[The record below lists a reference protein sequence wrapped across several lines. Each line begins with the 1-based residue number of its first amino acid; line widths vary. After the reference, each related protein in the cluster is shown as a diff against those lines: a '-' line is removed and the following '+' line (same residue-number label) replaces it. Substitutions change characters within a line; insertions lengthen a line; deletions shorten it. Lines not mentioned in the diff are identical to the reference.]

1 MKTSTNGIE
10 LIKSFEGFIP
20 YAYDD
25 LTEKRVRAGEP
36 CKGTLTIGYGHTG
49 SDVYKGQTC
58 TKEQATK
65 WLAEEL
71 HTCEKAVSKYK
82 GLNQNQFDALVS
94 FAYNCG
100 TGALAKVMQVA
111 DPTEKMRLYTK
122 SKGIELKGLVRRR
135 KAEIELFKKPIN
147 KPVKKPTD
155 KPSTTKYYKK
165 CSEKHK
171 SIVDGLTEIGVNSSY
186 SNRQKIAKANN
197 IKNYYGSGLQNTTM
211 LKLLKQGKLIKA

>member
-10 LIKSFEGFIP
+10 FIKSFEGFIP

-25 LTEKRVRAGEP
+25 LTEKRVNKGDT

-58 TKEQATK
+58 TKEEATK
-65 WLAEEL
+65 WLADEL

-94 FAYNCG
+94 FSYNCG

-111 DPTEKMRLYTK
+111 DPTEKMKLYTK

-135 KAEIELFKKPIN
+135 KAEIELFN
-147 KPVKKPTD
+147 KPVK
-155 KPSTTKYYKK
+155 TTSMKYYKK

-171 SIVDGLTEIGVNSSY
+171 SIVDALNEIKVNSSF

-197 IKNYYGSGLQNTTM
+197 ITDYSGSSVQNSTM

>member
-1 MKTSTNGIE
+1 MKTSTIGIE
-10 LIKSFEGFIP
+10 FIKSFEGFIP

-25 LTEKRVRAGEP
+25 LTEKRVGIGDP

-58 TKEQATK
+58 TKEEATK
-65 WLAEEL
+65 WLADEL

-94 FAYNCG
+94 FSYNCG

-111 DPTEKMRLYTK
+111 DPTEKMKLYTK

-135 KAEIELFKKPIN
+135 NAEIELFKKPLKASN
-147 KPVKKPTD
+147 TNN
-155 KPSTTKYYKK
+155 TKYYMK
-165 CSEKHK
+165 CSERHK
-171 SIVDGLTEIGVNSSY
+171 SIVDALNEIKVNSSF
-186 SNRQKIAKANN
+186 SNRQKIAKANA
-197 IKNYYGSGLQNTTM
+197 ITNYTGSSVQNSTM
-211 LKLLKQGKLIKA
+211 LKLLKEGKLIKA

>member
-10 LIKSFEGFIP
+10 FIKSFEGFIP

-25 LTEKRVRAGEP
+25 LTEKRVNKGDP

-58 TKEQATK
+58 TKEEATK
-65 WLAEEL
+65 WLADEL

-94 FAYNCG
+94 FSYNCG

-111 DPTEKMRLYTK
+111 DPTEKMKLYTK
-122 SKGIELKGLVRRR
+122 SKGI
-135 KAEIELFKKPIN
+135 I
-147 KPVKKPTD
+147 
-155 KPSTTKYYKK
+155 
-165 CSEKHK
+165 
-171 SIVDGLTEIGVNSSY
+171 
-186 SNRQKIAKANN
+186 
-197 IKNYYGSGLQNTTM
+197 
-211 LKLLKQGKLIKA
+211 

>member
-1 MKTSTNGIE
+1 MKTSTIGIE
-10 LIKSFEGFIP
+10 FIKSFEGFIP

-25 LTEKRVRAGEP
+25 LTEKRVGIGDP

-58 TKEQATK
+58 TKEEATK
-65 WLAEEL
+65 WLADEL

-94 FAYNCG
+94 FSYNCG

-111 DPTEKMRLYTK
+111 DPTEKMKLYTK

-135 KAEIELFKKPIN
+135 NAEIELFKKPLKASN
-147 KPVKKPTD
+147 TNN
-155 KPSTTKYYKK
+155 TKYYMK
-165 CSEKHK
+165 CSERHK
-171 SIVDGLTEIGVNSSY
+171 SIVDALNEIKVNSSF
-186 SNRQKIAKANN
+186 SNRQKIAKANA
-197 IKNYYGSGLQNTTM
+197 ITNYTGSSVQNSTM

>member
-10 LIKSFEGFIP
+10 FIKSFEGFIP

-25 LTEKRVRAGEP
+25 LTEKRVNKGDT

-82 GLNQNQFDALVS
+82 CLNQNQFDALVS
-94 FAYNCG
+94 FSYNCG
-100 TGALAKVMQVA
+100 TGALAKVMQVP
-111 DPTEKMRLYTK
+111 DPTEKMKLYTK

-135 KAEIELFKKPIN
+135 KAEIELFKKPLKTN
-147 KPVKKPTD
+147 NTNN
-155 KPSTTKYYKK
+155 TKYYMK

-171 SIVDGLTEIGVNSSY
+171 SIVDALNEIKVNSSF
-186 SNRQKIAKANN
+186 SNRQKIANANS
-197 IKNYYGSGLQNTTM
+197 ITDYTGSSVQNSTM
-211 LKLLKQGKLIKA
+211 LKLLKQGMLIKA

>member
-1 MKTSTNGIE
+1 MKTSTNGIDF
-10 LIKSFEGFIP
+10 IKSFEGFIP

-25 LTEKRVRAGEP
+25 LTEKRVNKGDP

-58 TKEQATK
+58 TKEEATK

-94 FAYNCG
+94 FSYNCG

-111 DPTEKMRLYTK
+111 DPTEKMKLYTK
-122 SKGIELKGLVRRR
+122 SKGIELKGLLRRR
-135 KAEIELFKKPIN
+135 KAEIELFN
-147 KPVKKPTD
+147 TPVKKPTD
-155 KPSTTKYYKK
+155 KPSESKYYKK

-171 SIVDGLTEIGVNSSY
+171 SIVDALNEIKVNSSF
-186 SNRQKIAKANN
+186 SNRQKIANVNN
-197 IKNYYGSGLQNTTM
+197 ITDYTGSSVQNSTM
-211 LKLLKQGKLIKA
+211 LKLLKQGKLLKA

>member
-1 MKTSTNGIE
+1 MKTSTNGID
-10 LIKSFEGFIP
+10 LSKSFEGLIP

-25 LTEKRVRAGEP
+25 LTEKRVNKGDT

-58 TKEQATK
+58 TKEEATK

-71 HTCEKAVSKYK
+71 STCEKAVSKYK

-94 FAYNCG
+94 FSYNCG
-100 TGALAKVMQVA
+100 TGALAKVMQVS
-111 DPTEKMRLYTK
+111 DPTEKMKLYTK

-135 KAEIELFKKPIN
+135 KAEIDLFN
-147 KPVKKPTD
+147 KPVKTT
-155 KPSTTKYYKK
+155 STNNTKYYMK

-171 SIVDGLTEIGVNSSY
+171 SIVDALNEIKVNSSF
-186 SNRQKIAKANN
+186 SNRQKIANANS
-197 IKNYYGSGLQNTTM
+197 ITDYTGSSVQNSTM

>member
-10 LIKSFEGFIP
+10 FIKSFEGFIP

-25 LTEKRVRAGEP
+25 LTEKRVNKGDP
-36 CKGTLTIGYGHTG
+36 CKGTLTTGYGHTG

-58 TKEQATK
+58 TKEEATK

-71 HTCEKAVSKYK
+71 STCEKAVSKYK

-94 FAYNCG
+94 FSYNCG
-100 TGALAKVMQVA
+100 SGALAKVMQVA
-111 DPTEKMRLYTK
+111 DPTEKMKLYTK

-135 KAEIELFKKPIN
+135 KAEIDLFKKP
-147 KPVKKPTD
+147 VKT
-155 KPSTTKYYKK
+155 SYTNNTKYYMK

-171 SIVDGLTEIGVNSSY
+171 SIVDALNEIKVNSSF
-186 SNRQKIAKANN
+186 SNRQKIANANS
-197 IKNYYGSGLQNTTM
+197 ITDYTGSSVQNSTM
-211 LKLLKQGKLIKA
+211 LKLLKQGMLIKA

>member
-10 LIKSFEGFIP
+10 FIKSFEGFIP

-25 LTEKRVRAGEP
+25 LTEKRVNKGDT

-65 WLAEEL
+65 WLADEL
-71 HTCEKAVSKYK
+71 HTCEKAVSNYK

-94 FAYNCG
+94 FSYNCG

-111 DPTEKMRLYTK
+111 DPTEKMKLYTK

-135 KAEIELFKKPIN
+135 KAEIELFN
-147 KPVKKPTD
+147 KPVKT
-155 KPSTTKYYKK
+155 SNTNNTKYYMK

-171 SIVDGLTEIGVNSSY
+171 SIVDALNEIKVNSSF

-197 IKNYYGSGLQNTTM
+197 ITDYSGSSVQNSTM